1 MGLLHYFKK
10 CFAIAFKGSFQ
21 DGLNWAGILG
31 LGLFGMF
38 REYSGAKVLLEQN
51 WQDIVYSGVVYTL
64 IAWVAILFIRFIF
77 FAPYSLYKQQ
87 NKYICEL
94 QTKAASYKPEID
106 LELRELHRD
115 GSALNGRDKSS
126 IDGWHKKV
134 HERISKILPE
144 ALHKLDTNANI
155 PDMDSATMK
164 MILLESL
171 SEIIS
176 DYQKRQHGA

>member
-1 MGLLHYFKK
+1 MEIFLYFKK
-10 CFAIAFKGSFQ
+10 CAAIAFKGSFQ

-31 LGLFGMF
+31 VGLFGMF

-51 WQDIVYSGVVYTL
+51 WQDIVYFGVIYTL
-64 IAWVAILFIRFIF
+64 IAWVAIIFIRFIF
-77 FAPYSLYKQQ
+77 FAPYSLYRQLNQ
-87 NKYICEL
+87 SICEL
-94 QTKAASYKPEID
+94 HTKAASYKPEVD
-106 LELRELHRD
+106 LELRELHKD
-115 GSALNGRDKSS
+115 GSALTGGDKTS

-134 HERISKILPE
+134 HERISKIFPE

-155 PDMDSATMK
+155 PNVDSATMK
-164 MILLESL
+164 IILLDSL